1 MEYYWRIDKRVFEMM
16 ESPFVILP
24 LREKSEINQIFL
36 IYNMKNTTRGTSSIF
51 C

>member
-1 MEYYWRIDKRVFEMM
+1 MGHYWRIDKRVFEVT
-16 ESPFVILP
+16 ESPFVIPP

-36 IYNMKNTTRGTSSIF
+36 IHNMKNTTRDTSSIF